1 MAGRRSV
8 TALIAL
14 DAVVIDTETT
24 GLDPRKGK
32 WRGRGP
38 QLMPVLVLL

>member
-14 DAVVIDTETT
+14 DAVVIDTETP
-24 GLDPRKGK
+24 GLDPPKEK
-32 WRGRGP
+32 WRGSGP
-38 QLMPVLVLL
+38 QLMHVLVLL

>member
-24 GLDPRKGK
+24 GLDPREGK
-32 WRGRGP
+32 WRGSGP